1 MGLLS
6 LSAAWSASV
15 APLLFERLRIG
26 ALEFQGQ
33 SRLGWVLLPW
43 LALIGLPRT
52 RRRTSAWLGVLLAAP
67 VLVAAGLQ
75 DHLAGRAGVL
85 HTAGVGCALLLLL
98 ARAAHDSCAR
108 ARGNPYGLA
117 WSVLVPG
124 AVMLHVA
131 LTWGAGPGREAS
143 SQVVSF
149 LASASP
155 LAWSFARMGGAEA
168 SPFAPLAAALLLAV
182 IARGASTREPPRP

>member
-1 MGLLS
+1 MGLMS
-6 LSAAWSASV
+6 LSAAWLASV
-15 APLLFERLRIG
+15 LPLVCERLRVG
-26 ALEFQGQ
+26 ELDFQSQ

-52 RRRTSAWLGVLLAAP
+52 HRSAFAWLGVVLAAP

-85 HTAGVGCALLLLL
+85 QTAGVGCALLALL
-98 ARAAHDSCAR
+98 ALAAHRACASPWKH
-108 ARGNPYGLA
+108 AYGLA
-117 WSVLVPG
+117 WSILVPG

-131 LTWGAGPGREAS
+131 LTWGAGPGSEPATRA
-143 SQVVSF
+143 VSF

-155 LAWSFARMGGAEA
+155 LAWGFARMSGTAA
-168 SPFAPLAAALLLAV
+168 SPFAAIGAGLFLIV
-182 IARGASTREPPRP
+182 IARGPTRESLRP